1 MPISHITVF
10 LPNPRTNGTEPDGG
24 TQAGLGSLY
33 QDIRILQQ
41 IVGYLSDI
49 WGKNI
54 GYFQP

>member
-1 MPISHITVF
+1 VVRVLLELLLLLVAWSRIKLVD
-10 LPNPRTNGTEPDGG
+10 LPR
-24 TQAGLGSLY
+24 SLY

-41 IVGYLSDI
+41 IFRYLSDI